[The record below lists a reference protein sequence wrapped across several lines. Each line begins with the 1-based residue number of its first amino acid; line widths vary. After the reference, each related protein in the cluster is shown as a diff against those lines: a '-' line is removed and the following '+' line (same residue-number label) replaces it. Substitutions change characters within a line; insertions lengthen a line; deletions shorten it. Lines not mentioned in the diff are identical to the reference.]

1 MKYTIVFHTQ
11 SGALKFDS
19 KMRKSQIPCSLQPVP
34 RKLSSS
40 CGICAKL
47 TYGNDPKC
55 LIEPEIERIYKD
67 ISTNQYELLYE
78 NEER

>member
-1 MKYTIVFHTQ
+1 MKYTILFHTQ
-11 SGALKFDS
+11 SGALKFES
-19 KMRKSQIPCSLQPVP
+19 KMRKLNIPCSLQPVP

-47 TYGNDPKC
+47 SFDESPES
-55 LIEPEIERIYKD
+55 LIEPEIERIYKE

-78 NEER
+78 ND

>member
-1 MKYTIVFHTQ
+1 MNYTIVFHTQ

-19 KMRKSQIPCSLQPVP
+19 KMKKLNIPCTLQPVP

-47 TYGNDPKC
+47 SYTDNPVN
-55 LIEPEIERIYKD
+55 LMEPEIERIYKD
-67 ISTNQYELLYE
+67 MTSNQYELLFE
-78 NEER
+78 NE

>member
-1 MKYTIVFHTQ
+1 MNYAILFHTQ

-19 KMRKSQIPCSLQPVP
+19 KMKKLKVKCSLQPVP

-47 TYGNDPKC
+47 SYDENPES
-55 LIEPEIERIYKD
+55 LIEPEIERIYKEVAF
-67 ISTNQYELLYE
+67 NQYELLFE
-78 NEER
+78 NE

>member
-19 KMRKSQIPCSLQPVP
+19 KMRKLSIPCLLQPVP

-47 TYGNDPKC
+47 SYLEDPSN

-67 ISTNQYELLYE
+67 LSNNQYELLFE
-78 NEER
+78 NE